1 MKIAILASEGAP
13 YAKSGGL
20 GDVMEALPAALARME
35 GNQVTLI
42 LPYYKKIK
50 DNPKY
55 QVEQIAQFYVA
66 LGWRQQYVGVMKLQ
80 GRTDDVQVYFI
91 DNLYYFGG
99 RGGAIYG
106 DMDDAER
113 FAFFSKACL
122 DTLVCL
128 DFIPDVIQCNDWQTA
143 AVPVFL
149 KAQYGPLFPNTKCM
163 YTIHNVE
170 YQGWANGDFF
180 DNVLALPWDYRG
192 QLDMNGSVN
201 LMKGAIE
208 TADLVTTVS
217 ESYAKE
223 LMYPYYAHGLDGFL
237 SAAAWKLTGITNGI
251 DTGTFNPETD
261 PALPAHYNAETFAE
275 GKAACKA
282 ALQEEVGLTVNP
294 DAPLMVMVTR
304 LAGHKGLD
312 LLCYIARRLLWEE
325 NCQLLILGTGEQH
338 FENFFR
344 ELAEEFPDRVAAK
357 ITFDLGLAA
366 RIYAGGDLYLMPS
379 KSEPCGLSQMNAM
392 RYGTVPVV
400 HATGGLKDTV
410 PGADANG
417 EGGLGFTFQSYNGD
431 DFLAALKRGLH
442 LYRDN
447 REGFRALQK
456 RGMEQDFSWDVP
468 AGKYMDLF
476 YRMLEQGI

>member
-20 GDVMEALPAALARME
+20 GDVMEALPAALARLE

-55 QVEQIAQFYVA
+55 EVEQVAQFYVA
-66 LGWRQQYVGVMKLQ
+66 LGWRQQYAGIMKLK
-80 GRTDDVQVYFI
+80 GRTDGVQVYFI

-99 RGGAIYG
+99 REGAIYG

-143 AVPVFL
+143 AVPAFL
-149 KAQYGPLFPNTKCM
+149 KAQYAPLFPGTKCM
-163 YTIHNVE
+163 FTIHNVE
-170 YQGWANGDFF
+170 YQGWANGAFYD
-180 DNVLALPWDYRG
+180 DVLALPWEYRG
-192 QLDMNGSVN
+192 LLEMNHSVN

-208 TADLVTTVS
+208 CADLVTTVS
-217 ESYAKE
+217 ETYARE
-223 LMYPYYAHGLDGFL
+223 LMYPYYAHGLDGIL
-237 SAAAWKLTGITNGI
+237 ANAAWKLTGITNGI
-251 DTGTFNPETD
+251 DTNTFNPETD
-261 PALPAHYNAETFAE
+261 PALPAHYNGESIPS

-282 ALQEEVGLTVNP
+282 ALQDEVGLPVSP
-294 DAPLMVMVTR
+294 DTPLMVMVTR

-325 NCQLLILGTGEQH
+325 DCQLLILGTGEHH
-338 FENFFR
+338 FEEFFA
-344 ELAEEFPDRVAAK
+344 ELAQEFPDRVAAK
-357 ITFDLGLAA
+357 ITFNLDLAA

-410 PGADANG
+410 PGVDANG
-417 EGGLGFTFQSYNGD
+417 EGGLGFTFQSYNAD
-431 DFLAALKRGLH
+431 DFLASLKRALH
-442 LYRDN
+442 LYRDD
-447 REGFRALQK
+447 RAGFLALQK
-456 RGMEQDFSWDVP
+456 RAMAQDFSWDVP
-468 AGKYMDLF
+468 AGKYMELF
-476 YRMLEQGI
+476 QRMLAQ